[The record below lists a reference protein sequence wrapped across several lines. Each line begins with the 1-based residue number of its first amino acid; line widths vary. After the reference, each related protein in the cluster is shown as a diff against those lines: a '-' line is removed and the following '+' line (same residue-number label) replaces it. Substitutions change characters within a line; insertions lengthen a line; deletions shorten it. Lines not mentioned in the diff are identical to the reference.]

1 MAKNRAAQ
9 QLGKRGGLANS
20 PAQLTHRKTLHQR
33 SPHSGRPRTHV
44 WAAIA
49 QFNGKDAG
57 HVCYGRTRAEARA
70 KARARTTTSVIIR
83 RETMTAEDV
92 AALVAV
98 GKL

>member
-9 QLGKRGGLANS
+9 QLGKRGGLKNS
-20 PAQLTHRKTLHQR
+20 PAQQAHRKTLHQH

-44 WAAIA
+44 WAVIA
-49 QFNGKDAG
+49 QFSGKDAG
-57 HVCYGRTRAEARA
+57 HVCYGRSRAEARE
-70 KARARTTTSVIIR
+70 KARTRTTMSVIIR
-83 RETMTAEDV
+83 RETMTADDV

>member
-20 PAQLTHRKTLHQR
+20 PAQLAHRKTLHQR

-44 WAAIA
+44 WVAIA
-49 QFNGKDAG
+49 QFSGKDAG
-57 HVCYGRTRAEARA
+57 HVCYGRSREDARQ
-70 KARARTTTSVIIR
+70 KAGTMTTMSVVIR